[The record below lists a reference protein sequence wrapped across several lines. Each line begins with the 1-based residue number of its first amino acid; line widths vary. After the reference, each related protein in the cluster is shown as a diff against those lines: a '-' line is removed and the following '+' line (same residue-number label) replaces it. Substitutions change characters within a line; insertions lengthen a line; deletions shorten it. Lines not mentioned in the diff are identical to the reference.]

1 MSAKNIRAIQKDGCV
16 FCEEFANKFDLVLCD
31 SPCSGFGVAHK
42 KPDIYL
48 NKSYDD
54 IVKLSEIQYKLLN
67 NAINY
72 AKVGGHI
79 VYSTCTILREEN
91 YNIVGRILKE
101 RQDVKLERIAVNIEN
116 DGVIQLLPDGN
127 GLDGFF
133 IARLIKC

>member
-1 MSAKNIRAIQKDGCV
+1 MLT
-16 FCEEFANKFDLVLCD
+16 EF
-31 SPCSGFGVAHK
+31 
-42 KPDIYL
+42 
-48 NKSYDD
+48 
-54 IVKLSEIQYKLLN
+54 
-67 NAINY
+67 

-116 DGVIQLLPDGN
+116 DGFIQLLPDGN